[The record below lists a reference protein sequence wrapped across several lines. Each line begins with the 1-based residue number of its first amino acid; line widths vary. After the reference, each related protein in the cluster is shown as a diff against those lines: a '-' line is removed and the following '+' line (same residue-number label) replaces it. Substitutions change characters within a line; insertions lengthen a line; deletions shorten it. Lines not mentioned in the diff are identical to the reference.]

1 MLSALKSFPTV
12 LSPNRYVDKDTYGSK
27 DWQGEGVEG
36 GGGGGGGGKD
46 MGHTPIVLTL
56 VLWQQRKEFMART
69 F

>member
-1 MLSALKSFPTV
+1 MLIKILMDQRIGKGRV
-12 LSPNRYVDKDTYGSK
+12 WRGG
-27 DWQGEGVEG
+27 GEGVRRN
-36 GGGGGGGGKD
+36 D

>member
-1 MLSALKSFPTV
+1 MLIKILMDQRIGKGRAW
-12 LSPNRYVDKDTYGSK
+12 RG
-27 DWQGEGVEG
+27 GGRG
-36 GGGGGGGGKD
+36 GGGGGGGGKGVRRND